1 NVDSAAALDLAPS
14 APTGLTAVEGAGEGE
29 VDVSWDANSELD
41 LDHYRV
47 ERDTSA
53 LFGPETF
60 TVNVSGTSLT
70 DAGLDP
76 DTYYY
81 RVIAVDAGSNE
92 SVPSETVSVTLEQTG
107 IDEDLIA
114 SVSLIRPN
122 PFTTRTA
129 IHYTV
134 PANGAAVSLRLYDI
148 RGRLV
153 KTLVDRRH
161 AGGAY
166 EVAWD
171 GRDSDGRTV
180 SSGIYFARVS
190 IGDWGETRKIAFVR

>member
-1 NVDSAAALDLAPS
+1 
-14 APTGLTAVEGAGEGE
+14 GE
-29 VDVSWDANSELD
+29 VDVNWGANSEPD

-53 LFGPETF
+53 LFGPGTF
-60 TVNVSGTSLT
+60 TVDLSGTSLL

-81 RVIAVDAGSNE
+81 RVIAVDAGDNE
-92 SVPSETVSVTLEQTG
+92 SAPSDTVNITLEQTG
-107 IDEDLIA
+107 IEEDLVA
-114 SVSLIRPN
+114 SVSFIRPN
-122 PFTTRTA
+122 PFTAQTA

-134 PANGAAVSLRLYDI
+134 PAEGADVSLRLYDI

-153 KTLVDRRH
+153 TTLVDRRH
-161 AGGAY
+161 TGGAY

-171 GRDSDGRTV
+171 GRDSGGRAV
-180 SSGIYFARVS
+180 SSGVYFAQMS
-190 IGDWGETRKIAFVR
+190 IGDWGETRKVSYVR